1 MERNDYIHIFNKF
14 LENKATPSEIKL
26 LIEWLKE
33 RKAFDKWAD
42 DIWMQSPME
51 MDPSVKQHLLDEL
64 RKQIFFKETGK
75 RTFMSL
81 SLPSLF
87 HYALR
92 ITAIILLLITTSIVT
107 YHYAMDKQR
116 EPMDMIVAVEKG
128 QKANITLPDGSKGWI
143 NSDSKLSYG
152 SRFNAD
158 ERVLNLEG
166 EAYFEV
172 KPDAKRPFIVQ
183 SGKVSVK
190 ALGTSFNVKNYNTEE
205 HISVVLMTGK
215 VEVTANDN
223 HVDLLPNEQ
232 AIFNKHS
239 SILGKNRVDNSLDY
253 SSWMYNTL
261 NFEST
266 PFSEIA
272 HTLERYYNTQIV
284 FKSEALKSY
293 RFTGKPGNTSL
304 ASILHLL
311 SLTSPLA
318 YEIKDSVVI
327 LYENNDKKELYNRVL
342 KQ

>member
-33 RKAFDKWAD
+33 RKAFDTWAD

-166 EAYFEV
+166 EAYFEA
-172 KPDAKRPFIVQ
+172 KPMFTTSNPIPIRVPHTTFLTISPEMRASRPTTILLLFTV
-183 SGKVSVK
+183 VV
-190 ALGTSFNVKNYNTEE
+190 LR
-205 HISVVLMTGK
+205 ISV
-215 VEVTANDN
+215 A
-223 HVDLLPNEQ
+223 
-232 AIFNKHS
+232 
-239 SILGKNRVDNSLDY
+239 
-253 SSWMYNTL
+253 
-261 NFEST
+261 
-266 PFSEIA
+266 
-272 HTLERYYNTQIV
+272 
-284 FKSEALKSY
+284 
-293 RFTGKPGNTSL
+293 
-304 ASILHLL
+304 
-311 SLTSPLA
+311 
-318 YEIKDSVVI
+318 
-327 LYENNDKKELYNRVL
+327 
-342 KQ
+342 

>member
-33 RKAFDKWAD
+33 RKAFDTWAD

-158 ERVLNLEG
+158 ERMLL
-166 EAYFEV
+166 
-172 KPDAKRPFIVQ
+172 
-183 SGKVSVK
+183 
-190 ALGTSFNVKNYNTEE
+190 T
-205 HISVVLMTGK
+205 
-215 VEVTANDN
+215 
-223 HVDLLPNEQ
+223 LLPFV
-232 AIFNKHS
+232 IRGVMGRKRRM
-239 SILGKNRVDNSLDY
+239 KR
-253 SSWMYNTL
+253 
-261 NFEST
+261 
-266 PFSEIA
+266 
-272 HTLERYYNTQIV
+272 
-284 FKSEALKSY
+284 
-293 RFTGKPGNTSL
+293 
-304 ASILHLL
+304 
-311 SLTSPLA
+311 SLTISSGVIFSSFSCMTRMTWA
-318 YEIKDSVVI
+318 NSVTVRHSTI
-327 LYENNDKKELYNRVL
+327 CAR
-342 KQ
+342 

>member
-33 RKAFDKWAD
+33 RKAFDTWAD

-158 ERVLNLEG
+158 ERVLYL
-166 EAYFEV
+166 
-172 KPDAKRPFIVQ
+172 
-183 SGKVSVK
+183 
-190 ALGTSFNVKNYNTEE
+190 
-205 HISVVLMTGK
+205 
-215 VEVTANDN
+215 
-223 HVDLLPNEQ
+223 
-232 AIFNKHS
+232 
-239 SILGKNRVDNSLDY
+239 
-253 SSWMYNTL
+253 
-261 NFEST
+261 
-266 PFSEIA
+266 
-272 HTLERYYNTQIV
+272 
-284 FKSEALKSY
+284 
-293 RFTGKPGNTSL
+293 
-304 ASILHLL
+304 
-311 SLTSPLA
+311 
-318 YEIKDSVVI
+318 
-327 LYENNDKKELYNRVL
+327 
-342 KQ
+342 

>member
-33 RKAFDKWAD
+33 RKAFDTWAD

-239 SILGKNRVDNSLDY
+239 SILGKNRVDNS
-253 SSWMYNTL
+253 
-261 NFEST
+261 
-266 PFSEIA
+266 
-272 HTLERYYNTQIV
+272 
-284 FKSEALKSY
+284 
-293 RFTGKPGNTSL
+293 
-304 ASILHLL
+304 
-311 SLTSPLA
+311 
-318 YEIKDSVVI
+318 
-327 LYENNDKKELYNRVL
+327 
-342 KQ
+342 

>member
-1 MERNDYIHIFNKF
+1 
-14 LENKATPSEIKL
+14 
-26 LIEWLKE
+26 
-33 RKAFDKWAD
+33 
-42 DIWMQSPME
+42 
-51 MDPSVKQHLLDEL
+51 
-64 RKQIFFKETGK
+64 
-75 RTFMSL
+75 MSL

-223 HVDLLPNEQ
+223 HVDLLPNEE

-239 SILGKNRVDNSLDY
+239 SILGKNKVDNSLDY

>member
-33 RKAFDKWAD
+33 RKAFDTWAD
-42 DIWMQSPME
+42 DIRMQSPME

-64 RKQIFFKETGK
+64 RKQIFFKETG
-75 RTFMSL
+75 
-81 SLPSLF
+81 
-87 HYALR
+87 
-92 ITAIILLLITTSIVT
+92 
-107 YHYAMDKQR
+107 
-116 EPMDMIVAVEKG
+116 
-128 QKANITLPDGSKGWI
+128 N
-143 NSDSKLSYG
+143 
-152 SRFNAD
+152 